1 MMSVIVRTAARGLR
15 PVLMLYAVFLLMAG
29 HNEPGGGFVA
39 GLVAS
44 AAVALH
50 AIAYDVQSAR
60 RMVPVEPRTL
70 IGWGLL
76 LALASGVWPLLRGR
90 PFLTGQ
96 WGHVGASAS
105 DGVAIGTPLL
115 FDAGVFALV
124 IGATVLV
131 ILSLAEE

>member
-15 PVLMLYAVFLLMAG
+15 PVLLLYAVFLLMAG

-50 AIAYDVQSAR
+50 AIAYDVLSAR

-70 IGWGLL
+70 IGVGLL
-76 LALASGVWPLLRGR
+76 LALASGVWPLLRGQQ
-90 PFLTGQ
+90 FLTGQ
-96 WGHVGASAS
+96 WGRISGASVN
-105 DGVAIGTPLL
+105 GVALGTPLL

-124 IGATVLV
+124 IGATVLM
-131 ILSLAEE
+131 ILSLAEG